1 MSLKHRLKKL
11 LPSPESLKQDR
22 RLKILGDWLQDPNI
36 WHINRRSVSGACGI
50 GFAAAWCPFPI
61 QMFLAAALAIYFRKN
76 LPVAAFTTWITNPV
90 TVPPM
95 FYFAYWV
102 GAQILG
108 IQAIGL
114 QNLDIQLSLD
124 WFFTQL
130 GASWKPFFLGCAVLS
145 LISGSLGYFG
155 MQLLWRYHVLT
166 KIRQRRRRVVDRIL
180 HIKDFV
186 EDKIDDNKQE

>member
-1 MSLKHRLKKL
+1 MSLKHRLQKL
-11 LPSPESLKQDR
+11 LPSPDALKQDK
-22 RLKILGDWLQDPNI
+22 RLTVLGDWLHDPNI

-95 FYFAYWV
+95 FYFAYWI
-102 GAQILG
+102 GTLILG
-108 IQAIGL
+108 IQPISL
-114 QNLDIQLSLD
+114 LDLDVQLSLD

-130 GASWKPFFLGCAVLS
+130 GVSWRPFFLGCAVLS
-145 LISGSLGYFG
+145 IGSGILGYLA
-155 MQLLWRYHVLT
+155 MQLLWRYHVVT
-166 KIRQRRRRVVDRIL
+166 KMRQRKQRMINRIR
-180 HIKDFV
+180 HIKTCS
-186 EDKIDDNKQE
+186 DDQSPD

>member
-1 MSLKHRLKKL
+1 MSLKHRLQKL
-11 LPSPESLKQDR
+11 LPSPESFKQDK
-22 RLKILGDWLQDPNI
+22 RLKILGDWLHDPNI
-36 WHINRRSVSGACGI
+36 WHINRRSVSGAFGI

-76 LPVAAFTTWITNPV
+76 LPVAAFTTWITNPI

-102 GAQILG
+102 GTLILG
-108 IQAIGL
+108 IQPISL
-114 QNLDIQLSLD
+114 MDLDIQLSLD

-130 GASWKPFFLGCAVLS
+130 GASWRPFFLGCAVLS
-145 LISGSLGYFG
+145 MVSGTLGYLA

-166 KIRQRRRRVVDRIL
+166 KIKQRKQRMINRIR
-180 HIKDFV
+180 HTPPM
-186 EDKIDDNKQE
+186 DDQNTD